1 MAQRRGYGSVSRLP
15 SGAWRAVIYV
25 AGRRERKTYPTKAM
39 AIRWLREMRL
49 KKVEEESG
57 ASERAKTD
65 VRLTYGKL
73 EAGLLEWMA
82 AGSER
87 VHTRRTLESYRHHV
101 QHVLGHWRNRRVA
114 RTQTKDVEAWKI
126 ALRREGYSTSTIRQR
141 LDALSKFHQF
151 AVAMGHLAR
160 VPCAIKRPRLVRRS
174 EREAVTEQE
183 MKALVAAAAGLKDPR
198 PLAVILLAGD
208 AGLRAEE
215 ICRLRWSDIRE
226 DHLHVAVRDET
237 DRTKSGRSR
246 DVPILTRRLRAA
258 LAALPR
264 SDIGPA
270 LLGCRDRWSVRRLAS
285 QAWRLSVGGP
295 PQVHRL
301 RHRFASRCANLGVS
315 AFKLMRW
322 MGHATLDVTQLYY
335 HDDLEVDRG
344 VGPGLECATGVPRPG
359 RRRNGE
365 HANGLESQ
373 SDRGVA
379 QLAEHRSP
387 KPGVAGSSPVSPAN
401 RAASGI
407 D

>member
-1 MAQRRGYGSVSRLP
+1 MAKRRGSGSVSRLP
-15 SGAWRAVIYV
+15 SGSWRALIYV
-25 AGRRERKTYPTKAM
+25 AGRRERKTYPTREM
-39 AIRWLREMRL
+39 ALRWLREMRL

-57 ASERAKTD
+57 ADERPKTD
-65 VRLTYGKL
+65 YRLTYGML
-73 EAGLLEWMA
+73 EAGLLEWIA

-87 VHTRRTLESYRHHV
+87 VHTRRTLESYRHHIK
-101 QHVLGHWRNRRVA
+101 HLLEHWKERRVA
-114 RTQTKDVEAWKI
+114 RTQTKDVETWKV

-151 AVAMGHLAR
+151 ALAMGHLAR

-174 EREAVTEQE
+174 ERDAVSEQE
-183 MKALVAAAAGLKDPR
+183 MTALVAVASRLKDPR

-215 ICRLRWSDIRE
+215 ICRLRWSDVRK
-226 DHLHVAVRDET
+226 DYLHVAVRDES

-270 LLGCRDRWSVRRLAS
+270 VLGCRDRWSVRRLAS
-285 QAWRLSVGGP
+285 QVWRAALGSP
-295 PQVHRL
+295 AQVHRL

-335 HDDLEVDRG
+335 HDDLEVDRA
-344 VGPGLECATGVPRPG
+344 VGPGLECATGVPRRGP
-359 RRRNGE
+359 RQNGE
-365 HANGLESQ
+365 HANGLEDQ

-387 KPGVAGSSPVSPAN
+387 KPGVAGSIPVSPAS
-401 RAASGI
+401 RRVGS
-407 D
+407 